1 MDKIQLQNWLKSK
14 VTTLLNKINITTYFE
29 NITVKLHI
37 PYSLN
42 TRQILFQSDIIY
54 YIIYKLIFYA

>member
-29 NITVKLHI
+29 NKTVKLHI

-42 TRQILFQSDIIY
+42 THQILFQSDIVY

>member
-29 NITVKLHI
+29 NKTVKLHI

-42 TRQILFQSDIIY
+42 THQILFQ
-54 YIIYKLIFYA
+54 